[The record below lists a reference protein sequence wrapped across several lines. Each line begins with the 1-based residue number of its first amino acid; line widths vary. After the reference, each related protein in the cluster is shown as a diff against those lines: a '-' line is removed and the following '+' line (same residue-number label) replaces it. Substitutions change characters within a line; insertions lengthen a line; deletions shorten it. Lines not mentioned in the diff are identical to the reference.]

1 MILNIE
7 QEVEFINLVL
17 MKVKKL
23 WILDTESFIYPY
35 TILHIRQNKLFQYT

>member
-7 QEVEFINLVL
+7 QEVEFISLVL
-17 MKVKKL
+17 MKAKKL

-35 TILHIRQNKLFQYT
+35 PILHIRQNKLFQYT